1 MKLFV
6 MIGAGLVVL
15 FALILISQTS
25 LTTPVEAKNDL
36 SSAKQSAVPA
46 PATAMDAAH
55 AQETVKEI
63 HIKIGDFYFEG
74 PEGRSGSDGKPST
87 EPDDVKNPK
96 VILRLKNGEHVRLI
110 FENKGQFHIDHEVV
124 SPLFAAPDEKTFA
137 VPPGQ
142 NVEFD
147 FTPKFKTVDDGG
159 TLVFDLSCHVR
170 HRQTTDHYILG
181 MHALIE
187 VVPAGN

>member
-1 MKLFV
+1 MEVIEHMKLFV
-6 MIGAGLVVL
+6 MIGAGLVAL
-15 FALILISQTS
+15 FMLILISETS
-25 LTTPVEAKNDL
+25 LTTPVGYQKDA
-36 SSAKQSAVPA
+36 SAVLQS
-46 PATAMDAAH
+46 TAQ

-87 EPDDVKNPK
+87 EPNDVKNPK
-96 VILRLKNGEHVRLI
+96 VILRLKNGEHVKLI
-110 FENKGQFHIDHEVV
+110 FENKGQFRIDHEVV
-124 SPLFAAPDEKTFA
+124 SPLFAAPDEKTFS

-142 NVEFD
+142 SVEFD
-147 FTPKFKTVDDGG
+147 FTPKFKTADDGG
-159 TLVFDLSCHVR
+159 TLIFDLSCHVR
-170 HRQTTDHYILG
+170 HRQSTDHYILG